1 MTELLSDREKLVL
14 MKEIFY
20 EKYSEKKIK
29 KISKYTPEFLDI
41 IIEEMNS
48 KSGDRK

>member
-1 MTELLSDREKLVL
+1 MIELLSDREKLVL

-20 EKYSEKKIK
+20 ERSSEKKIEM
-29 KISKYTPEFLDI
+29 ISKYISKFLDR
-41 IIEEMNS
+41 IIEEVNS

>member
-1 MTELLSDREKLVL
+1 MIELFSDREKLVL

-20 EKYSEKKIK
+20 ERSSEKKIEK
-29 KISKYTPEFLDI
+29 VSKYIPRFSDI
-41 IIEEMNS
+41 IIEEINS

>member
-1 MTELLSDREKLVL
+1 MIELFSDREKLVL

-20 EKYSEKKIK
+20 ERSSEKKIEM
-29 KISKYTPEFLDI
+29 ISKYISKFLDR
-41 IIEEMNS
+41 IIEEVNS

>member
-1 MTELLSDREKLVL
+1 MIEFFSDREKLVL

-20 EKYSEKKIK
+20 EEYSEKKIK

-41 IIEEMNS
+41 IIEEINS
-48 KSGDRK
+48 KLGDRK

>member
-1 MTELLSDREKLVL
+1 MIELFSDREKLVL

-20 EKYSEKKIK
+20 EGSSEKKFET
-29 KISKYTPEFLDI
+29 ISKYISEFLDR